1 MKAVIMAGGKGTRLR
16 PICDLMPKPMTEL
29 LGKPLLEHLTQL
41 LKINGFTDL
50 CVTLGHKPECITQY
64 FGDGKQFGVSM
75 QYKIEEEPLGT
86 AGGVR
91 SCIDFIDNNDFL
103 VISGDA
109 ACDFDLGYLAAEHK
123 RHGAMVTMALYPH
136 SEPLPYGTV
145 LTDRN
150 GKVINFVEKPS
161 WEKVVTDLVNT
172 GIYIVSPEILKLVPP
187 NAPFDFARDLFPLM
201 AEKGYDIVG
210 IPMQGYWC
218 DIGNSKSYLQCCLDA
233 LEGKLRITP
242 KQKNLLSSGIF
253 APLDLPESVRLIPPC
268 VICDGAV
275 IERGSVI
282 GRSVVHSSSRV
293 GAYSR
298 VVNSVIDGGNIGE
311 ACIIS
316 GTVICRGSILY
327 PDTVTSYGD
336 VISSIGSCAQT
347 SSEEKRPLRRRAS
360 GLCREISCENRARLM
375 REMSS
380 VLWEAGADFTD
391 GITISDGKCKVRI
404 APLSEESSISI
415 EAIGG
420 REKERLDMCKKYSE
434 LAEKF
439 GGKSII

>member
-1 MKAVIMAGGKGTRLR
+1 MAGGKGTRLR

-109 ACDFDLGYLAAEHK
+109 ACDFDLGYLSAEHK